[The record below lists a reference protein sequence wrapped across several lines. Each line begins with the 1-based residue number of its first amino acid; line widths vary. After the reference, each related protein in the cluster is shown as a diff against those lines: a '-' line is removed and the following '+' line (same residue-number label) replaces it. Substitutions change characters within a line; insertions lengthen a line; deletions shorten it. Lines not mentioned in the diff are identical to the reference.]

1 MSFIIYQDRRI
12 IVCIKPCGVLSTD
25 EQGGMPELIR
35 RQLGDMNACVR
46 TVHRLDRVVSG
57 LMVFARSAKASQI
70 LSKQIQQHEFE
81 KEYMAVIHGTPPNIR
96 GVFEDLLVR
105 SKSERKT
112 YVTTQP
118 GKDVVSARLSYNLLQ
133 TVADTSLVRIRLETG
148 RTHQIRCQFASRGL
162 PLLGDRK
169 YGLGDT
175 DECENIALWSCRLS
189 FTHPETGQIMNFTQ
203 RPPEESPWN
212 KFDEA
217 NLNV

>member
-96 GVFEDLLVR
+96 GVFKDLLVR
-105 SKSERKT
+105 SKAERKT

-118 GKDVVSARLSYNLLQ
+118 GKDVVSARLSYKLLQ
-133 TVADTSLVRIRLETG
+133 TVSDTS
-148 RTHQIRCQFASRGL
+148 
-162 PLLGDRK
+162 LGDRK

-189 FTHPETGQIMNFTQ
+189 FTHPETGRIMNFTQ